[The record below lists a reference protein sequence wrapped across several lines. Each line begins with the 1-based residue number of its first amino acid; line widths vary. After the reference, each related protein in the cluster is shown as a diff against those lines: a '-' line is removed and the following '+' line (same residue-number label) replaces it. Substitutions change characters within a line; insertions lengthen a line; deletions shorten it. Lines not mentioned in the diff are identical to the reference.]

1 VLRIKAGEPISV
13 ACPTRG
19 RDPNL
24 KLYVVFTDTEA
35 TRVAIRAATRLADDL
50 NARLVILLAKVV
62 PFPLP
67 LHSPPVSQSFTDG
80 VLSQLVHEQEA
91 EITARVY
98 LCRDRNQTIRNALE
112 KGSLVVIGRRRSW
125 WPASTLLLVKL
136 LKWDGHQVVLVDF
149 PRAQAARSGPVKVE
163 MSL

>member
-1 VLRIKAGEPISV
+1 MRIKAGEPISV
-13 ACPTRG
+13 TCPTRG

-24 KLYVVFTDTEA
+24 RLYVVFTDTEA

-50 NARLVILLAKVV
+50 NARLVVLLAKVV

-80 VLSQLVHEQEA
+80 VLSQLVNGHEA

-112 KGSLVVIGRRRSW
+112 PGSLVLIGRRRSW
-125 WPASTLLLVKL
+125 WPPSTLLLGKL
-136 LKWDGHQVVLVDF
+136 LKRDGHQVVVVDF
-149 PRAQAARSGPVKVE
+149 PRAHAGRSGPVKVQT
-163 MSL
+163 SL